1 MTSLN
6 MTDAALTAAEPAI
19 AGETLE
25 DNAPVISRRLID
37 DPIDPTGP
45 PCVALIDADTGV
57 PVRIVNESHDD
68 YEVEVALA
76 EQEQR
81 ETRNGI
87 RDSFVRSAYAR
98 ELLAEAAAVAAI
110 KDRPPGTP
118 ASRFTPRVPDLNGP
132 RPRWLIKNLVPER
145 GQAMIYGRHGTG
157 KSTLAM
163 EMGVDVALGK
173 PWHGRKTKQGTV
185 IYIASEDAHGLRAR
199 LDALLRDRGITLD
212 DLGGRFL
219 ELTGRPHLLKPDEV
233 QELIKELKPLNPSL
247 IIVDTLARAAAGADE
262 NSAQEMGVM
271 IENCQTLINQT
282 GATVCYCHH
291 TGKDASKGARG
302 SSAIPGAVDA
312 EIFLERPDETEN
324 LRIAHVGKMRGGRD
338 YYTLFRYGLEM
349 VQLGVDE
356 DGDKITSTVVRE
368 IAPDPAGTVPV
379 TKLPDTPVRRAIR
392 GVLSDAMRAMPFDE
406 LVSKA
411 AMTLAPPDQGQDDN
425 RRKRVRQAYERM
437 VQDKE
442 LHMSEDGMV
451 SPLDPAM
458 PFTPVQADDHS
469 DLTTGGAT

>member
-6 MTDAALTAAEPAI
+6 TTDAALAAAELATPA
-19 AGETLE
+19 
-25 DNAPVISRRLID
+25 ISRRLIED
-37 DPIDPTGP
+37 SLDPVGP
-45 PCVALIDADTGV
+45 PCVMQCSAETGEPLKLITEA
-57 PVRIVNESHDD
+57 HDD
-68 YEVEVALA
+68 YEAEVALA
-76 EQEQR
+76 EREQR
-81 ETRNGI
+81 ER
-87 RDSFVRSAYAR
+87 RDSVRKAR
-98 ELLAEAAAVAAI
+98 IESDYVRGLIEEAKAAEAI
-110 KDRPPGTP
+110 TNRPPGTP

-132 RPRWLIKNLVPER
+132 RPTWLIKNLVPER

-185 IYIASEDAHGLRAR
+185 VYIASEDAHGLRAR
-199 LDALLRDRGITLD
+199 LDALMRDRGITLD
-212 DLGGRFL
+212 DLGGRFM
-219 ELTGRPHLLKPDEV
+219 EITGRPHLLKPDEV
-233 QELIKELKPLNPSL
+233 RELIKELKPLNPSL

-338 YYTLFRYGLEM
+338 YYTLFRYSLET

-368 IAPDPAGTVPV
+368 IAPAPEGLI
-379 TKLPDTPVRRAIR
+379 LPELPNSPVRCAIR
-392 GVLSDAMRAMPFDE
+392 DALGSAQRAMPFE
-406 LVSKA
+406 EMIA
-411 AMTLAPPDQGQDDN
+411 AAIPKLAPPDPGVKD
-425 RRKRVRQAYERM
+425 RRRGRIKQTAERM
-437 VQDKE
+437 VKDKE
-442 LHMSEDGMV
+442 LHVSADGMV

-458 PFTPVQADDHS
+458 PFSPVQADDHS
-469 DLTTGGAT
+469 DLTGDVGGAA